1 MILAKL
7 VTDLLLHAI
16 LAYMV
21 KSTLL
26 TQKIVSNVLETVSSV
41 RIKQHAPHAIEVSL
55 SLTVIVAFVPFTV
68 QSAIKQ
74 I

>member
-16 LAYMV
+16 LAYKV
-21 KSTLL
+21 ESTLL
-26 TQKIVSNVLETVSSV
+26 TQNSASNVLETVSSV
-41 RIKQHAPHAIEVSL
+41 QIKQHAPHAIEVSL
-55 SLTVIVAFVPFTV
+55 SSMVIVPFVPFSV